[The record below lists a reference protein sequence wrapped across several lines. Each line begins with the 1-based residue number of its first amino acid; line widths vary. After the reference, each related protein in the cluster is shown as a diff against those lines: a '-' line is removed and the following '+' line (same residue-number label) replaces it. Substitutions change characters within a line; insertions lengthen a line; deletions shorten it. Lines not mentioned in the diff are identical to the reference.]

1 MKTKQIYLGDLSNEV
16 LSIDFHVGDMLIQAS
31 DNTLY
36 FWLDGDTSHSHN
48 FSIPSALLSR
58 IIKTQEEQVGDEDLR
73 MDA

>member
-1 MKTKQIYLGDLSNEV
+1 
-16 LSIDFHVGDMLIQAS
+16 MLIQAS